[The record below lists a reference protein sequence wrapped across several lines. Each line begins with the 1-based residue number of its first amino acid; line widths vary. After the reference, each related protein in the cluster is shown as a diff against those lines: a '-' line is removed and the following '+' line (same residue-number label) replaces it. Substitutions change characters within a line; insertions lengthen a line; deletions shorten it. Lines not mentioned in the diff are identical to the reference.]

1 VELAELLGRDPSQVS
16 RYLRDPRWPF
26 PKRGPWHRKIVPD
39 MLRWVADELDQ
50 KVAAVGPEDD
60 PDETKTLRKEKLRQE
75 VRKLRAQADAAEV
88 SLARERGDLM
98 TLDDAKAV
106 FGPVVAMQRAAWA
119 DLEKSMP
126 PRLQGLDAP
135 EQGAVLREYSELQ
148 QRRIAD
154 AVAGLDLGREPAAQ
168 ADQAE

>member
-75 VRKLRAQADAAEV
+75 VRKLRAQAEAAEV
-88 SLARERGDLM
+88 ALARERGDLM
-98 TLDDAKAV
+98 TLDDARAAIAPTIALQK
-106 FGPVVAMQRAAWA
+106 AAWA
-119 DLEKSMP
+119 DLPKTMP
-126 PRLQGLDAP
+126 PRLQGLTAP
-135 EQGAVLREYSELQ
+135 EQEAALLEYSEFQ
-148 QRRIAD
+148 QRRIAE
-154 AVAGLDLGREPAAQ
+154 AIAGLDLDGDDATE